1 MWILIKEIVQKQEL
15 LVGFQMVDETLKCI
29 LHINKISFCF
39 QEFYR
44 EMYPSLVQFDPLHL
58 TPHQEDHKRKHKK
71 THNL

>member
-39 QEFYR
+39 
-44 EMYPSLVQFDPLHL
+44 
-58 TPHQEDHKRKHKK
+58 
-71 THNL
+71 